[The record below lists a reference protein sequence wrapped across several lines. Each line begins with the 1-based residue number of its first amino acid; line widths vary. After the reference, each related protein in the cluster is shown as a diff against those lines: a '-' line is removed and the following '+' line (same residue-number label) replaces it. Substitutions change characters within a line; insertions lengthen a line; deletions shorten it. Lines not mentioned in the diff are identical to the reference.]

1 MTNMISR
8 ILFGTLLMATMAH
21 AQAPAGDN
29 SPETKPARREASE
42 KNTARSKALYPRT
55 KESIN
60 KTIAAIQAKKGS
72 GNLAEAQ
79 EAVNALNVYRYLC
92 GVPFSVK
99 VNASMCAQAQS
110 AADACAA
117 KGTLSHSLGA
127 YTDQCN
133 LAAASG
139 NLPMVDTVHIYMDDA
154 GANNR
159 EVRGHRQHCLK
170 YGLTSTGFGKQKG
183 FGAMR
188 VMLGGG
194 AKMPKMKRGW
204 SYPGNGFYPA
214 AWMKGNG
221 WSYYAPA
228 GVSMKKANVAMWKLA
243 QPPTKAPT
251 PSELQQAQ
259 KISIGSVFKHDG
271 QIVFEPGIQ
280 TPEGIYWV
288 EIKAGNF
295 SDKYVVEFF

>member
-1 MTNMISR
+1 MIAR
-8 ILFGTLLMATMAH
+8 ILFGAMLMSTIAY
-21 AQAPAGDN
+21 AQAPSEGNAPD
-29 SPETKPARREASE
+29 PKPANRQTSE
-42 KNTARSKALYPRT
+42 KNTTRNKALYPRT
-55 KESIN
+55 QEAIN
-60 KTIAAIQAKKGS
+60 KTMASIQGKKGS
-72 GNLAEAQ
+72 GNLADAQ

-99 VNASMCAQAQS
+99 LNASMCSQAQA
-110 AADACAA
+110 AAEACAA
-117 KGTLSHSLGA
+117 KGSLSHSLGA

-133 LAAASG
+133 LAVSGG
-139 NLPMVDTVHIYMDDA
+139 NLSMVDTVHIYMDDA

-170 YGLTSTGFGKQKG
+170 YGFTSTGFGKQQG

-188 VMLGGG
+188 VMLGGSS
-194 AKMPKMKRGW
+194 KMPKMKRGW

-221 WSYYAPA
+221 WSYYAPP
-228 GVSMKKANVAMWKLA
+228 GVSMKNATVSMWKLD
-243 QPPTKAPT
+243 QPPKKVPT
-251 PSELQQAQ
+251 PSEVRQAQ
-259 KISIGSVFKHDG
+259 SIQIGGIFKHDG
-271 QIVFEPGIQ
+271 QVVFEPGIQ
-280 TPEGIYWV
+280 APEGIYWV